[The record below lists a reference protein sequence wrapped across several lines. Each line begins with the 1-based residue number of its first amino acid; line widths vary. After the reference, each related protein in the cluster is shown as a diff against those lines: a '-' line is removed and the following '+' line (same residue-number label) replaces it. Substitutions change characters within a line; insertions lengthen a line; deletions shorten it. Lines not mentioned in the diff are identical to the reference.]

1 MTAAQIIG
9 KIISLPASDRSAV
22 IRFAR
27 CLSTED
33 RLSGDAMRQLAER
46 LAVEEDPAEI
56 QILRDSIES
65 GFYGRP

>member
-1 MTAAQIIG
+1 MAAAQIIWE
-9 KIISLPASDRSAV
+9 IISLPASEQSAV

-33 RLSGDAMRQLAER
+33 MLSGDAMRQLAEH
-46 LAVEEDPAEI
+46 LAVEKNPAEI